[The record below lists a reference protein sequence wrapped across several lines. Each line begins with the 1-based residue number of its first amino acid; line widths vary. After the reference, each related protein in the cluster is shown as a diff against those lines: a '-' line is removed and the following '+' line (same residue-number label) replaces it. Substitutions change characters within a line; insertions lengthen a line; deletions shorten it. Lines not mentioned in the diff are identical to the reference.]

1 MNFARSAFLGSS
13 AAALLA
19 PLAARAQNPGRSL
32 RLIFFPGADMLPVYI
47 GVQKGFFARENVAVT
62 LTPTPGSVYQFQ
74 HLSAGDFDIALTA
87 IDNAI
92 AYDEG
97 QGEAPL
103 PNPADF
109 VAILGGDSAFLR
121 LYARPEIATFADLKG
136 KTLAVDAVTT
146 GFAFVLRAMLEKNGV
161 TASDVTLQPLG
172 GTPARFA
179 ALVAGSCAATILNAP
194 FDLQADARGMH
205 QLGNVVAAIGPY
217 QGVVSVVRK
226 PWLAQNLPLATSYV
240 RAMIASLRWMY
251 DPANAAEATALLVD
265 AGKMPPP
272 VAAAMLPVLT
282 AADGGMA
289 RTGKIDLAGVKTV
302 LELRSRYGR
311 PQKTLTDPLRYYD
324 DRAYQAGTL
333 G

>member
-1 MNFARSAFLGSS
+1 MNMARSAFVGGA
-13 AAALLA
+13 AAALAA
-19 PLAARAQNPGRSL
+19 PLAGQAQSSGRSL

-47 GVQKGFFARENVAVT
+47 GMQKGFFTRENVTVV

-87 IDNAI
+87 IDNVI

-109 VAILGGDSAFLR
+109 VAILGGDGAFLR
-121 LYARPEIATFADLKG
+121 LYARPEIASIPDLKG

-146 GFAFVLRAMLEKNGV
+146 GFAFVLRAMLQNYGV
-161 TASDVTLQPLG
+161 NDTDVTLLPLG
-172 GTPARFA
+172 GTPSRYT
-179 ALVAGSCAATILNAP
+179 ALLEGRCSATILNAP
-194 FDLQADARGMH
+194 FDLQAAAQGMH
-205 QLGNVVAAIGPY
+205 QLGNVRAAIGPY

-240 RAMIASLRWMY
+240 RAMVASLRWMY
-251 DPANAAEATALLVD
+251 DPSNAAEAIALLAD
-265 AGKMPPP
+265 AGKMPSPL
-272 VAAAMLPVLT
+272 ATAMLPVLI
-282 AADGGMA
+282 APLDGMD

-302 LELRSRYGR
+302 LELRSRYGK

-324 DRAYQAGTL
+324 DRAYRAATG
-333 G
+333 